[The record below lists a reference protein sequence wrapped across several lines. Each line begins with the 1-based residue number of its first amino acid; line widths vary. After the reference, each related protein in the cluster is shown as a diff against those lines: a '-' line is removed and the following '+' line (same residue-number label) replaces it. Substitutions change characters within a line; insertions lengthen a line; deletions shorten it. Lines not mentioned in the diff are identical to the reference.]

1 MKVGPCWRPCHTGLP
16 RNTAKPA
23 EKPETSHWIHSVP
36 SLQTWI
42 HPAQAIALMTYGYA
56 GHRILHQCHSGVDNV
71 CQLVECFMVEGFFVN
86 NLETYIPTLQ
96 SVSSENRDPI
106 ASIVCQSST
115 SGLSSLSFLSILH
128 PFCQTP
134 NETPFSIPHFFTWSH
149 LHYFFCIFFMY
160 LFLV

>member
-96 SVSSENRDPI
+96 SVSSEENRDPI
-106 ASIVCQSST
+106 AS
-115 SGLSSLSFLSILH
+115 LSVKVQPLLFLPLV
-128 PFCQTP
+128 
-134 NETPFSIPHFFTWSH
+134 FFQ
-149 LHYFFCIFFMY
+149 FCILSAKPQMKLHFPSHTASPDLISTTSFV
-160 LFLV
+160 FSSCICF